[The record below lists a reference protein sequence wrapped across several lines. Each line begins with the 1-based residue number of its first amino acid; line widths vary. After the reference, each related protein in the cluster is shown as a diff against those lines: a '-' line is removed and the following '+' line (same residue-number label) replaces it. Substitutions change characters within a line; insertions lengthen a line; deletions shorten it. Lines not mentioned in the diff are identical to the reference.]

1 VAARGRA
8 GRPSFGWLA
17 FSGVVTLIAAVLGA
31 GFLLHGAQG
40 ALAGAGMAGEPGIVT
55 VTTCSSSRFG
65 ESCSGTFTPSDRPLP
80 MPSTVS
86 VDGANR
92 PGEMIGRVRL
102 VDGTA
107 WPSEPGDVG
116 SWSVDLVFGVLL
128 AVIAV
133 GSAVSQGRTT
143 WRWLHAASDDRVRL
157 G

>member
-1 VAARGRA
+1 M
-8 GRPSFGWLA
+8 
-17 FSGVVTLIAAVLGA
+17 T
-31 GFLLHGAQG
+31 
-40 ALAGAGMAGEPGIVT
+40 GEPGIVT

-65 ESCSGTFTPSDRPLP
+65 QSCSGTFTPSDRPFP
-80 MPSTVS
+80 QPSTVS
-86 VDGANR
+86 ADGAHA
-92 PGEMIGRVRL
+92 PGEVMERVRL